1 MQKVT
6 GISVNSYQSSV
17 NNLYPVSHITFN
29 LLLNTYYSLKGNKG
43 NSFLAFVPF
52 VIPFVYLVVE
62 NSLPQGAQRFTQR
75 TLYKR

>member
-43 NSFLAFVPF
+43 NRYIS
-52 VIPFVYLVVE
+52 
-62 NSLPQGAQRFTQR
+62 
-75 TLYKR
+75 